1 VLVLTRKPSQAIVS
15 GDNIRIVVVSV
26 DRDQV
31 RIGIEAPT
39 EISIHRAEI
48 YSQIK
53 RPPAE

>member
-1 VLVLTRKPSQAIVS
+1 VLVLTRKPSQAIVI